1 MARVRRTTY
10 SRPAFIGIE
19 RREVHWLHF
28 ALFPVVWCGDGGT
41 GRACMRVFLSHHSV
55 DKVAAIALKAAIE
68 TRERQV
74 KVFFAPYALSGGG
87 FW

>member
-1 MARVRRTTY
+1 
-10 SRPAFIGIE
+10 
-19 RREVHWLHF
+19 
-28 ALFPVVWCGDGGT
+28 
-41 GRACMRVFLSHHSV
+41 MRVFLSHHSV